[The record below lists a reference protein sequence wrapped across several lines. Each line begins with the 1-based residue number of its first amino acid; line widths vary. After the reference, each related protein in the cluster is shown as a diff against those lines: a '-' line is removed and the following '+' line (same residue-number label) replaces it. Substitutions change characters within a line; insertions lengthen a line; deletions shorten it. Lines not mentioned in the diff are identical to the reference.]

1 MAPATLFGQP
11 AVDAYQGMVDRSE
24 SGDLRVVGGDYG
36 GDVLSGMNLNAVYH
50 PEIRRMYYPDR
61 GPNQGY
67 PCVTVNT
74 GQWTVERGVRRPI
87 SRQHRIV
94 DLMNQGIIDPAWLT
108 ANATS
113 LRKEAWIELDRVVLL
128 SARQRLKAWADLEAK
143 NSYGGFN
150 GMAKMTLE
158 YEAMSDPG
166 SAVVDMDGLSE
177 GRSDMPL
184 FKLRSMPLPITHS
197 DFRVS
202 ERKLAISRGSGT
214 PFDTTMAEACSRR
227 VGEMIEQTT
236 LGVTGGFA
244 GLAYGGVTTGPTAHD
259 TSTYTSALGA
269 STIYGYTTFPMRLTK
284 TNFTDP
290 SVGTFVPDTTR
301 NEVLAALS
309 QLYAQYF
316 YGPFHLYH
324 SIDWTE
330 YMERV
335 YSVSGGNNAGETLR
349 SMLLKTQG
357 ISGVD
362 RLDFLTST
370 FTFILVQETADVAR
384 AINGME
390 ITTVQWPVMGGMDHR
405 FKIMT
410 IKAPQLRGDYS
421 GRTGILIGTTA

>member
-1 MAPATLFGQP
+1 MAKLFGQD
-11 AVDAYQGMVDRSE
+11 AIDAYVGTVERGQDGREAWS
-24 SGDLRVVGGDYG
+24 GGDYG
-36 GDVLSGMNLNAVYH
+36 GDILTGMSLNAVHH
-50 PEIRRMYYPDR
+50 PEIRRPYYPDR
-61 GPNQGY
+61 GGNVGY

-74 GQWTVERGVRRPI
+74 GRWTVERGVRRPI
-87 SRQHRIV
+87 REQVRIV
-94 DLMNQGIIDPAWLT
+94 DLMNRGIIDPVWLT
-108 ANATS
+108 ANATT

-150 GMAKMTLE
+150 GMSKMTLE

-166 SAVVDMDGLSE
+166 EAVVDMDGLSE
-177 GRSDMPL
+177 GRSDSPL
-184 FKLRSMPLPITHS
+184 FKLRSLPLPITHS

-227 VGEMIEQTT
+227 VAETLEQTT
-236 LGVTGGFA
+236 LGVTGGFS
-244 GLAYGGVTTGPTAHD
+244 GLAYGGQTTGVTAHD
-259 TSTYTSALGA
+259 TGTYTSALGA
-269 STIYGYTTFPMRLTK
+269 STVYGYTTFPMRLTK

-290 SVGTFVPDTTR
+290 SSGTFVPDTTR
-301 NEVLAALS
+301 NEVLAALD
-309 QLYAQYF
+309 QLYAQRY

-324 SIDWTE
+324 SIDWTQ

-335 YSVSGGNNAGETLR
+335 YAVSGGNNNSETLR
-349 SMLLKTQG
+349 TMLLKTQG

-370 FTFILVQETADVAR
+370 FTFLLVQETSDVAR
-384 AINGME
+384 AVNGME

-405 FKIMT
+405 FKIMC
-410 IKAPQLRGDYS
+410 IKVPQLRGDYS
-421 GRTGILIGTTA
+421 GRTGILHGTIS